1 MFVSNGKTKKSL
13 ISYSNTHR
21 RWVTDKYHSV
31 YYVDAHRDV
40 GNVSTGKDYYINSKK
55 TDTTNDKDILRLTSS
70 ASSFDKLRVLM
81 VSPEYPPIN
90 GGVGR
95 YTYNLVQELRR
106 QGIEVYVACDNR
118 GNGDFVGLSPNNI
131 HNSEI
136 ILRLVDKIKPD
147 IVHIQYEPGLYGLK
161 LHSYRPSKIHTTI
174 DSFYTNSKVP
184 IVTTFHSGYVFRQ
197 WMRIPEIKINKKKE
211 SLLTPEKNMDNK
223 NYKLLPGLRNMLDD
237 ISIYWKYL
245 INYEAFQNQNKKKLL
260 NSSTGIVFS
269 EYMRT
274 IIDAMKSNKGY
285 DSKMRLLYHGAEP
298 VTSIEG
304 ISKKDAKTRFPSL
317 PQKNSHRI
325 AIAFGFMSIAKGW
338 DILRKMRIPDNW
350 TIVINSSVN
359 HTTGERIR
367 LDNLGNIINL
377 NQDYL
382 SEENLSALFYASDVV
397 LLPYKITS
405 GSGVMFDAL
414 GHGIPF
420 IASDLPFFKEFA
432 SKGLGIAA
440 KRTPNAFSE
449 ALSELDRNYDKYE
462 KAVEDFRKYL
472 KWNIVARNHI
482 ELYNRIT
489 SSTRI
494 LTGNKATIAIAKSV
508 ADRTSA
514 PP

>member
-1 MFVSNGKTKKSL
+1 
-13 ISYSNTHR
+13 
-21 RWVTDKYHSV
+21 
-31 YYVDAHRDV
+31 V

-55 TDTTNDKDILRLTSS
+55 TDTTNDKDILSLTSS
-70 ASSFDKLRVLM
+70 ASSFDKLRILM
-81 VSPEYPPIN
+81 ISPEYPPIN

-95 YTYNLVQELRR
+95 YTYNLVQELRK
-106 QGIEVYVACDNR
+106 QSVNVYVACDNR

-131 HNSEI
+131 HNSKI
-136 ILRLVDKIKPD
+136 ILHLVDKIKPD

-174 DSFYTNSKVP
+174 DSIYTNSKVP

-197 WMRIPEIKINKKKE
+197 WMRIPELKINKKKE
-211 SLLTPEKNMDNK
+211 SLLAPEKNVDDK
-223 NYKLLPGLRNMLDD
+223 NHKLLSSLRSTLDD

-245 INYEAFQNQNKKKLL
+245 INYKAFQKQNMEKLL
-260 NSSTGIVFS
+260 NSNTGIVFS

-274 IIDAMKSNKGY
+274 IIDAKKSNKVY
-285 DSKMRLLYHGAEP
+285 DSKVRLLYHGAEP
-298 VTSIEG
+298 ITSLKG
-304 ISKKDAKTRFPSL
+304 INKKDARTRFPSL
-317 PQKNSHRI
+317 PQNNSHRI
-325 AIAFGFMSIAKGW
+325 AIAFGFMTVAKGW

-350 TIVINSSVN
+350 TIVISSSVN

-367 LDNLGNIINL
+367 LNNLGSIINL

-382 SEENLSALFYASDVV
+382 SEKDLSALFYASDAV

-432 SKGLGIAA
+432 SKGLGITA
-440 KRTPNAFSE
+440 KRTPNAFTD
-449 ALSELDRNYDKYE
+449 ALLELDRNYDKYK
-462 KAVEDFRKYL
+462 KAVEGFKKYL

-482 ELYNRIT
+482 ELYNSIT

-494 LTGNKATIAIAKSV
+494 LTSNKTTIAIAKSV
-508 ADRTSA
+508 TDRTSA
-514 PP
+514 HVKGNYF